1 MYVIYQRK
9 LQEGEVLLAI
19 GNEDVPVGQYTKKIF
34 SYFALEEKDLA
45 GAGVLTYGSNV
56 KEVTTQ
62 VAEASVDAGIIYS
75 TDAYSAKLRIVDE
88 ATKEMA
94 GQIVYPAA
102 VLKNSPHKEEAVA
115 FLAFLQEEEAMDV
128 FASVGFTGIR

>member
-1 MYVIYQRK
+1 MLFRS
-9 LQEGEVLLAI
+9 
-19 GNEDVPVGQYTKKIF
+19 VPVGQYTKKIF

-102 VLKNSPHKEEAVA
+102 VLKNSPHKEEAEA